1 MEPEATACVAG
12 LLSPNSQLVLAG
24 DAKQLGPII
33 HHGHAKSFG
42 LATSYLERLMQRAV
56 YARGERGYDGR
67 VLTKLVR
74 NYRSHERLLQ
84 LPNELF
90 YDNELVACADPIL
103 RRCCLQWE
111 GLLPACLGKEP
122 LLFHGIEGRDER
134 EGTSPSWFNS
144 DEAIQVLRYV
154 ESLLRMRGTGLQQ
167 EDIGVITPYNKQMQK
182 IAKLLKG
189 QDLGGVKVGSTE
201 LFQGQERRVI
211 LISTVRSSGDF
222 IGFDAKHN
230 LGFLD
235 NPKRFNVAVTRACS
249 LMIIVGNPAVLAPDR
264 HWGRLLRLSIELGAY
279 TGVPPPPEG
288 EGAGDGGGGGGGGG
302 GGEGADDGADG
313 DELLHDRLDE
323 ILEEDVEEALV
334 EESQRLQQEGAEMPT
349 WGQS

>member
-1 MEPEATACVAG
+1 M
-12 LLSPNSQLVLAG
+12 
-24 DAKQLGPII
+24 
-33 HHGHAKSFG
+33 
-42 LATSYLERLMQRAV
+42 
-56 YARGERGYDGR
+56 
-67 VLTKLVR
+67 
-74 NYRSHERLLQ
+74 
-84 LPNELF
+84 
-90 YDNELVACADPIL
+90 
-103 RRCCLQWE
+103 
-111 GLLPACLGKEP
+111 PACLGKEP